1 MKTILLLFIS
11 LNFFTHAQ
19 NAIELSIDNPA
30 PRVGDE
36 VEISFSIDFF
46 TNEIKRQL
54 DTDADI
60 IESHGHYGI
69 SSDQFSQTLT
79 FKKKGKHTVGPF
91 QFEFN
96 GQTIT
101 TDSIVVD
108 VAEKLPLTEGAWI
121 QVVSDHKGNHYLIIE
136 QLIPN
141 TDDQQGYEESYS
153 ISDEMGSDDDFA
165 DLAERNF
172 EGINVSF
179 QRSSS
184 TTNYGDSRQ
193 NRFGSSFS
201 YSFKKYQVY
210 LNDNF
215 TGSFTFRKKHF
226 NNLPKQTHVKNLTVT
241 KE

>member
-11 LNFFTHAQ
+11 LNFFTNAQ

-30 PRVGDE
+30 PRVGDD

-46 TNEIKRQL
+46 TDEIKRQL
-54 DTDADI
+54 ETDANT
-60 IESHGHYGI
+60 IETNGRYGI

-79 FKKKGKHTVGPF
+79 FHKKGKHTIGPF

-96 GQTIT
+96 GQKIS

-141 TDDQQGYEESYS
+141 TSDQNGYEESYS
-153 ISDEMGSDDDFA
+153 FSEEMGSDDNLA
-165 DLAERNF
+165 DLAEHNF
-172 EGINVSF
+172 EGVNVSF

-184 TTNYGDSRQ
+184 TSNYGDSRQ

-215 TGSFTFRKKHF
+215 SGSFTFRKKHF
-226 NNLPKQTHVKNLTVT
+226 SNLPKQTQVKNLTIT
-241 KE
+241 K